1 MATKIQPGRARFRIG
16 GMSVPLW
23 LPTRA
28 ERIALDIARQKNAE
42 FLAKQ
47 SAPLVSDSTIDSL
60 KRIAA
65 EDAELLA
72 KREAETAQAAP
83 VVPEA
88 LHTFLNAAAGE
99 GLVIGGV
106 DAADL
111 YIAIFPERYAQA
123 CATPGATHGN

>member
-1 MATKIQPGRARFRIG
+1 MNFQPPEQDDPRDDDDR
-16 GMSVPLW
+16 
-23 LPTRA
+23 
-28 ERIALDIARQKNAE
+28 EQ
-42 FLAKQ
+42 
-47 SAPLVSDSTIDSL
+47 
-60 KRIAA
+60 AA
-65 EDAELLA
+65 Q
-72 KREAETAQAAP
+72 AETAQAAP

>member
-1 MATKIQPGRARFRIG
+1 MATERDA
-16 GMSVPLW
+16 L
-23 LPTRA
+23 TR
-28 ERIALDIARQKNAE
+28 EVKDDIAHLLKKYKSLCADVGRG
-42 FLAKQ
+42 
-47 SAPLVSDSTIDSL
+47 DGYHITRID
-60 KRIAA
+60 KAIAA
-65 EDAELLA
+65 LA
-72 KREAETAQAAP
+72 APVPAAVDVGAAQAETAQAAP